1 MAGGIVRAVSIERA
15 AGERRSRGVIEHS
28 RVLLQALLRN
38 PLASPFVLGV
48 SSGAGLG
55 VTLSMYLG
63 GTLGITLLEGDS
75 NVVAALLGA
84 LLVLVIVHWLGRRHG
99 VLDPLSLLLVGVIVA
114 AMCGAI
120 VMFLQ
125 RLVAGGLRGEM
136 MLWMMGRI
144 PQAVSNE
151 LLFTIGAITIAGLIV
166 STMMGRAMDVA
177 SLGEDEAQSV
187 GLSLG
192 RTRLGL
198 FGIAGALTAGAVAVA
213 GPIGFVGLIGPH
225 LARLLIGARTR
236 VAGARERDVRGDDR
250 DRGRCGEPGDRR
262 GCGTAAGGRVH
273 RAVGRAGVHLAAA
286 QDGRA
291 AAMIEVRGLSHS
303 YGEVEALID
312 ISVRADAGQG
322 ERDHRAECVG
332 QVDAAAVHHR
342 SAATGA
348 GRSASQ
354 RHGH

>member
-1 MAGGIVRAVSIERA
+1 MTVLKRKRVVMLAVMLVALLVVALLRMLVDRPPGGALTLAWPAESYARFRLNALLVSGAVGASLSIAG
-15 AGERRSRGVIEHS
+15 
-28 RVLLQALLRN
+28 VLLQALLRN

-225 LARLLIGARTR
+225 LARLLIGARHGWL
-236 VAGARERDVRGDDR
+236 VPASAM
-250 DRGRCGEPGDRR
+250 CG
-262 GCGTAAGGRVH
+262 
-273 RAVGRAGVHLAAA
+273 
-286 QDGRA
+286 
-291 AAMIEVRGLSHS
+291 AMIVI
-303 YGEVEALID
+303 A
-312 ISVRADAGQG
+312 ADAASQAI
-322 ERDHRAECVG
+322 DV
-332 QVDAAAVHHR
+332 
-342 SAATGA
+342 GA
-348 GRSASQ
+348 GRLPVGVFTALLGGPAFIWLLRRTGGQ
-354 RHGH
+354 PR